1 MAERGWWKHAN
12 ERKAAERNVEKGGGR
27 TKNPVAPTAESLF
40 LWIFEH
46 APINSNVHDERVARR
61 EVVVRLPSIGSP
73 VGLAGFLP
81 KGWMCTR
88 YPRGRGSGA
97 RVRPSSSK
105 VKRGRYG
112 CGCRTSRNHRKPV
125 AQPLPDPPLCVADS
139 RAPWPT
145 QSNDSSTPS
154 WNIGMFALVRVT
166 VRVIR
171 SPISARIRIL
181 VWTTRRKGLEA
192 VYRKDFWIVY
202 NMKSMVVGKC

>member
-1 MAERGWWKHAN
+1 MEAREREESGGEKRRKRGWTH
-12 ERKAAERNVEKGGGR
+12 EKPGCSDGGV
-27 TKNPVAPTAESLF
+27 PFF

-46 APINSNVHDERVARR
+46 APINSNVHDGRVARR

-125 AQPLPDPPLCVADS
+125 AQPLPDPPLCVVDS
-139 RAPWPT
+139 AAPSWPT
-145 QSNDSSTPS
+145 QSNDSSTPIVEY
-154 WNIGMFALVRVT
+154 WNVRPG
-166 VRVIR
+166 
-171 SPISARIRIL
+171 SSDCLGYSISNL
-181 VWTTRRKGLEA
+181 CPNPSTCMNDKTKGFRGGLSKGFLD
-192 VYRKDFWIVY
+192 RL
-202 NMKSMVVGKC
+202 

>member
-88 YPRGRGSGA
+88 YPRDRGSGA

-145 QSNDSSTPS
+145 QSNDSSTPLVKY
-154 WNIGMFALVRVT
+154 WNVRPG
-166 VRVIR
+166 
-171 SPISARIRIL
+171 SGDCSGYSISNL
-181 VWTTRRKGLEA
+181 CPNPNTCMNDKTKGFRGGLSKGFLD
-192 VYRKDFWIVY
+192 RL
-202 NMKSMVVGKC
+202 